1 MSFPG
6 ECDVARINQ
15 DDVEVVRE
23 RTDIVALIQQYVG
36 LKKQGR
42 AFSGLCPF
50 HTEKTPSFA
59 VDPAKQLYHCYGCQ
73 AGGNAFNFLM
83 GVESLTFPEAVERLA
98 KQAGINLR
106 YEGRS
111 PEDRKAASRR
121 QSLFRANARAADL
134 YHRHLMDHRDAGEAR
149 RYLEARGIPK
159 ETAVEFGIGYAPG
172 FPDFLLR
179 QLAREFSPEILV
191 EAGLALKDSSGSVRD
206 RFRNRVTF
214 PVNDLAGQAV
224 GFGARLLT
232 GEGPKYLNSPETPVY
247 KKGEML
253 YNLHRAKAQVTDG
266 GRAYVVEGY
275 TDVIALHQGG
285 APTAVATC
293 GTALSEGHLR
303 LLSRFARQAV
313 LAFDS
318 DEAGARAAE
327 RAYGFMTQHAVE
339 IRVLVLPEGLDPADF
354 VQARGAD
361 AFKEMAEQAVP
372 LVEYMIRRRL
382 RTQDLRSPEGQ
393 ARAVRETL
401 PIVSGLDDP
410 VLRSQ
415 YAGVL
420 AELVEVKVDKVLEE
434 LEWSP
439 RGATGNGEQAGVPR
453 KSPEVRVPSR
463 EVEKEALK
471 LLMQFPDL
479 AGDRLD
485 ALDDDHFTKES
496 HRKVLAL
503 LRKSAGQAPAEVI
516 GRLQE
521 ERMAR
526 FLAELAVEPL
536 KGEVGKEYA
545 ERVFSR
551 LEEFFLSRR
560 IDIMKKRLER
570 INPLTESTS
579 FDSLYGELIALE
591 GERRKV
597 RARTGEGT

>member
-1 MSFPG
+1 
-6 ECDVARINQ
+6 VARINQ
-15 DDVEVVRE
+15 DDVEAVRE
-23 RTDIVALIQQYVG
+23 RTDIVGLIQQYVG

-50 HTEKTPSFA
+50 HTEKTPSFT
-59 VDPAKQLYHCYGCQ
+59 VDPAKQVYYCFGCQ
-73 AGGNAFNFLM
+73 AGGNAFHFLM
-83 GVESLTFPEAVERLA
+83 GVESLTFPESVERLA

-111 PEDRKAASRR
+111 AEDRKSASRR
-121 QSLFRANARAADL
+121 QALFRANARAADL

-149 RYLEARGIPK
+149 RYLEARGISK

-179 QLAREFSPEILV
+179 RLAREFSPEILV

-253 YNLHRAKAQVTDG
+253 YNLHRAKAQVTDS

-275 TDVIALHQGG
+275 TDVIALNQDGV
-285 APTAVATC
+285 PTAVATC

-303 LLSRFARQAV
+303 LLSRFARRAV

-327 RAYGFMTQHAVE
+327 RGYGFMTQHAVE
-339 IRVLVLPEGLDPADF
+339 IRVLVLPEGVDPADF
-354 VQARGAD
+354 VQTRGAP
-361 AFKEMAEQAVP
+361 AFEELAEEAVP
-372 LVEYMIRRRL
+372 LIEYMIRRAI
-382 RTQDLRSPEGQ
+382 RTEDLQTPEGQ
-393 ARAVRETL
+393 GRAVREAL
-401 PIVSGLDDP
+401 PIVAGLEDS
-410 VLRSQ
+410 VMRSE
-415 YAGVL
+415 YAGSLAKLVGMKGKEVL
-420 AELVEVKVDKVLEE
+420 YQLEQFSKE
-434 LEWSP
+434 EKRETAP
-439 RGATGNGEQAGVPR
+439 TR
-453 KSPEVRVPSR
+453 EVRVPSR

-479 AGDRLD
+479 AGDRLE

-503 LRKSAGQAPAEVI
+503 LRKSTGQAPAEVI

-526 FLAELAVEPL
+526 FLAELAVEPV

-570 INPLTESTS
+570 LNPLTESTS